1 VKLSSQRETPAGIV
15 VASSEGAMTR
25 DKFLAAGVLTAGAL
39 MLASISAQASAP
51 TEKTAYAQVRGDA
64 TPPIG
69 WLQFCDS
76 VENKSDCR
84 VENLK
89 PAVAALDER
98 RWRELLTINA
108 NVNTSIKPLT
118 DIDQWGVAERWSY
131 PTTGLGDC
139 EDYVLLKRKMLMEA
153 GWPRQSLLIT
163 VVRDKKGDG
172 HAVLTVKTD
181 RGDFILDNNEKKV
194 KIWLETGYQY
204 IKRQSDEN
212 PNRWVSLG
220 NIDTAVQTAQTR

>member
-1 VKLSSQRETPAGIV
+1 MLSKLILKSAVLAASAFALSSLPAH
-15 VASSEGAMTR
+15 
-25 DKFLAAGVLTAGAL
+25 
-39 MLASISAQASAP
+39 ASAL

-69 WLQFCDS
+69 WLQFCED
-76 VENKSDCR
+76 EANKADCK
-84 VENLK
+84 VPTLK
-89 PAVAALDER
+89 AAMATLDEK

-108 NVNTSIKPLT
+108 KVNASVAPVT
-118 DIDQWGVAERWSY
+118 DMDQWGVAERWSY
-131 PTTGLGDC
+131 PTTGMGDC
-139 EDYVLLKRKMLMEA
+139 EDYVLLKRKLLIDA
-153 GWPRQSLLIT
+153 GWPRQALSIT

-181 RGDFILDNNEKKV
+181 RGDFILDNSEKKIL
-194 KIWLETGYQY
+194 IWLETGYQF

-220 NIDTAVQTAQTR
+220 NVDTATYTAQTR